1 MRRLLVMSFVSLCL
15 LWGAQAFSQV
25 TFHFDDKFQTEE
37 IILKFAGESY
47 RTKLD
52 ASGAGI
58 ITVPNDLEA
67 GYATVYGPRSVHMF
81 YLIPGKKQDVTKL
94 LGQNISFAGEA
105 KDINDYLN
113 SPFLSCLN
121 LGYEKEEKEFIKEWQ
136 QLPKRLQKNLAK
148 QELPSDFKKKES
160 KRLYYVGCN
169 MLLDYPFQHSRRLKL
184 NGFAPSEAFYKKLA
198 ERIKEDT
205 TAGEFVEYYQ
215 VLRTYMHLLGDR
227 KMGESGK
234 SLDKLRCEVEYID
247 KNICNKKMRE
257 YLADDCLSSYIK
269 YYGVEGVDEFLP
281 VYDRMVDNEKLKNKF
296 HKSYS
301 QYVSLEPGKKAPAF
315 SLLDINGKQ
324 VNLSDFLGNYVY
336 IDVWATW
343 CMPCRGELPYLKE
356 LKEKM
361 KDKNIHFVCISV
373 DKDINAWKKMV
384 KEENLGGIQ
393 LNTGGD
399 KSFMQAFGIRGI
411 PRFILLDPEGKIVNP
426 EMSRPTQSETLDALM
441 QLKGI

>member
-234 SLDKLRCEVEYID
+234 FLDKLRCEVEYID

-343 CMPCRGELPYLKE
+343 CGPCCQELPKFHE
-356 LKEKM
+356 LKNQF
-361 KDKNIHFVCISV
+361 KDKAIQFVSISIDADEKAWRNKV
-373 DKDINAWKKMV
+373 ENDKLD
-384 KEENLGGIQ
+384 GIQ
-393 LNTGGD
+393 LRVTNKD
-399 KSFMQAFGIRGI
+399 SFRTDYKITLI
-411 PRFILLDPEGKIVNP
+411 PRFILIDKEGKIIDSK
-426 EMSRPTQSETLDALM
+426 MTRPSDPQTSEKLSSL
-441 QLKGI
+441 LR

>member
-52 ASGAGI
+52 ASGAGT
-58 ITVPNDLEA
+58 ITIPNNLEA
-67 GYATVYGPRSVHMF
+67 GYAVVYGPRSVHMF

-113 SPFLSCLN
+113 NTFLSCLD

-148 QELPSDFKKKES
+148 QRLPSDFKKKES
-160 KRLYYVGCN
+160 RRLYYVGCN

-205 TAGEFVEYYQ
+205 TAGEFVEYHQ
-215 VLRTYMHLLGDR
+215 VLRTYMHILGDR
-227 KMGESGK
+227 RMGETGK

-247 KNICNKKMRE
+247 KNICDKKIKE
-257 YLADDCLSSYIK
+257 YLADDCLSGYIK

-281 VYDRMVDNEKLKNKF
+281 IYDRMVDNENLKKEF

-301 QYVSLEPGKKAPAF
+301 QYISLEPGKKAPDF

-324 VNLSDFLGNYVY
+324 VNLSDFLGHYVY

-343 CMPCRGELPYLKE
+343 CGPCCQELPKFHE
-356 LKEKM
+356 LKNQFK
-361 KDKNIHFVCISV
+361 
-373 DKDINAWKKMV
+373 DKDIQFVSISINADEKAWRNKV
-384 KEENLGGIQ
+384 ENDKLDGIQ
-393 LNTGGD
+393 LRVTNKD
-399 KSFMQAFGIRGI
+399 SFRTDYKISLI
-411 PRFILLDPEGKIVNP
+411 PRFILIDKEGKII
-426 EMSRPTQSETLDALM
+426 ESKMTRPSDPQTSEKFSSLLR
-441 QLKGI
+441 